1 MNKGKI
7 SCILT
12 AAMITTQFS
21 PVAAL
26 ADNKIEL
33 INNVSAE
40 DSSSEIQDDNTEQKP
55 NESVDSNKK
64 LKVTGKLEL
73 DMNFSMPIKN
83 MDKEKTNI
91 KVTLMKEGNEV
102 GQVQLGNDN
111 LKGKIGDVNYT
122 LQALDGKRIA
132 IESDAEELSFYQL
145 TFTNLDL
152 GNYSLKIEGEGYTTA
167 NVSSI
172 DITKSS

>member
-7 SCILT
+7 SCILA

-40 DSSSEIQDDNTEQKP
+40 DSSSEIQDDNINSEEDSSEEDSTEQKP
-55 NESVDSNKK
+55 SESVDSNKK

-91 KVTLMKEGNEV
+91 KVTLMKDSNDV

-111 LKGKIGDVNYT
+111 LKGKI
-122 LQALDGKRIA
+122 
-132 IESDAEELSFYQL
+132 
-145 TFTNLDL
+145 
-152 GNYSLKIEGEGYTTA
+152 
-167 NVSSI
+167 
-172 DITKSS
+172 